1 MGFQFDVKAKTM
13 TSTGA
18 SGIGTPR
25 ARIKAIYYV
34 PNGTAGSI
42 SFKDGGTGGTELI
55 NLATPA
61 NTLGT
66 GAMYVLIPGDGVRF
80 EADPY
85 LTLTNVT
92 SVTFFYG

>member
-1 MGFQFDVKAKTM
+1 MGFQFDVKSKTM
-13 TSTGA
+13 TATGA
-18 SGIGTPR
+18 TAIGTPR

-34 PNGTAGSI
+34 PGGSAGSI
-42 SFKDGGTGGTELI
+42 SFKDGGSGATELI

-61 NTLGT
+61 STSGT
-66 GAMYVLIPGDGVRF
+66 GCMYLLIPGDGVRF

-92 SVTFFYG
+92 SITFFYG

>member
-1 MGFQFDVKAKTM
+1 MGFQYDVKAKTM
-13 TSTGA
+13 TATGA

-25 ARIKAIYYV
+25 ARVKSVYV
-34 PNGTAGSI
+34 VNGASAGSV
-42 SFKDGGTGGTELI
+42 SFKQGGSSGAELI
-55 NLATPA
+55 KLDTPA
-61 NTLGT
+61 NTTGT
-66 GAMYVLIPGDGVRF
+66 GSMYVLIPSDGVIF

>member
-1 MGFQFDVKAKTM
+1 MGFQYDVKSKNM
-13 TSTGA
+13 TATGA

-25 ARIKAIYYV
+25 ARVKSVYIV
-34 PNGTAGSI
+34 NGTLAGSV

-55 NLATPA
+55 KIDTPA
-61 NTLGT
+61 NTTGT
-66 GAMYVLIPGDGVRF
+66 GSMMILIPSDGVRF

>member
-1 MGFQFDVKAKTM
+1 MGFQYDVKSKNM
-13 TSTGA
+13 TATGA

-25 ARIKAIYYV
+25 ARVKAIYLV
-34 PNGTAGSI
+34 NGTTAGSV
-42 SFKDGGTGGTELI
+42 SFKDGSSGGTELI
-55 NLATPA
+55 KLDTPA
-61 NTLGT
+61 NTTGT
-66 GAMYVLIPGDGVRF
+66 GCTMILVPADGVRF

>member
-1 MGFQFDVKAKTM
+1 MGFQYDVKAKTM

-25 ARIKAIYYV
+25 ARVKGIYYV
-34 PNGTAGSI
+34 ASNLAGSV

-55 NLATPA
+55 NIATPA
-61 NTLGT
+61 NTAGT
-66 GAMYVLIPGDGVRF
+66 GCMYIIVPNDGVRF

-85 LTLTNVT
+85 VTLTNVT

>member
-1 MGFQFDVKAKTM
+1 MFQFDVKAKTV

-18 SGIGTPR
+18 AGIGTPR
-25 ARIKAIYYV
+25 ARIKAVYFV
-34 PNGTAGSI
+34 PGGSAGSV
-42 SFKDGGTGGTELI
+42 SFKDGGSGATELI

-61 NTLGT
+61 STAGT
-66 GAMYVLIPGDGVRF
+66 GCMSVLIPGDGVRF

-85 LTLTNVT
+85 ITLTNVT

>member
-1 MGFQFDVKAKTM
+1 MGFQYDVKAKTV
-13 TSTGA
+13 TATGA

-25 ARIKAIYYV
+25 ARIKAVYALL
-34 PNGTAGSI
+34 GASAGSV
-42 SFKDGGTGGTELI
+42 SFKDGGALGTEQI
-55 NLATPA
+55 KFDTPTSSATGY
-61 NTLGT
+61 L
-66 GAMYVLIPGDGVRF
+66 YVLIPNDGVRF